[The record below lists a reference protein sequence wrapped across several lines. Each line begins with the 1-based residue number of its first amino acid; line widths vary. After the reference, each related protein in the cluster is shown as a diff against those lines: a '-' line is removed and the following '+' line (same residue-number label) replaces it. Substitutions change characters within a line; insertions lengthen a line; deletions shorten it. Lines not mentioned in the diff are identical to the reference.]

1 MNYLIILTQKFIFH
15 PLSDSNFLE
24 TFLATYRS
32 FTTPIKLLEK
42 LKQRYNV
49 PNSIENQKKT
59 VVQMRVCVVM
69 KRWVGT
75 FNDEAEF
82 ELLDK
87 INSWITS
94 QSTHVGDEGQK
105 VLEGIKSAIKK
116 KKSSSGQQFYF
127 KTKPPVPNLPK
138 EKTLELLKFD
148 DIDMLEAARQLTL
161 VEFEMFHKIR
171 VCKKKYL

>member
-1 MNYLIILTQKFIFH
+1 
-15 PLSDSNFLE
+15 
-24 TFLATYRS
+24 
-32 FTTPIKLLEK
+32 
-42 LKQRYNV
+42 
-49 PNSIENQKKT
+49 
-59 VVQMRVCVVM
+59 MRVCVVM